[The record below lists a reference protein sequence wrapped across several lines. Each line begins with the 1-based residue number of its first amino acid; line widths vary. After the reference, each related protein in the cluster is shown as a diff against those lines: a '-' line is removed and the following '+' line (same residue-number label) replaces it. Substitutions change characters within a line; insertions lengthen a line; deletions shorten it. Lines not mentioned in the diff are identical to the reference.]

1 MSTFSDNIRGS
12 IYMMLSMAGF
22 ILNDTVMKS
31 LSDDIPMFQAI
42 FLRGIFATGL
52 IGLLAWRQKALWHR
66 LPKGN
71 VKIVGLRVVGE
82 IGATICFITALFNM
96 PIANATA
103 ILQAMPLAVTLAASI
118 FLGEV
123 VGWRRYTAITVG
135 FLGVML
141 IVRPG
146 SDGFTIYSVYAMG
159 AILFLVLRDLATRQL
174 STGVPSLFVAVIS
187 SVAIMSMGGLLS
199 LATSWAPVSLS
210 QLALLAIAAMF
221 VLIGYLFGI
230 MTMRVG
236 EVSFISPFRYT
247 ILIWAILSGIIV
259 FGDIPDAMTLIGST
273 IVVLTG
279 LYTFYRERSLTTKGI
294 SSKTAKKAVS

>member
-1 MSTFSDNIRGS
+1 MTKLSDNIRGS

-22 ILNDTVMKS
+22 VLNDTIMKF
-31 LSDDIPMFQAI
+31 LSADLPMFQAI
-42 FLRGIFATGL
+42 FLRGAFATIL
-52 IGLLAWRQKALWHR
+52 IGLLAWRQHALWYC
-66 LPKGN
+66 LSATN
-71 VKIVGLRVVGE
+71 TKIISLRVVGE

-103 ILQAMPLAVTLAASI
+103 ILQVMPLAVTLAAAI
-118 FLGEV
+118 FFREA
-123 VGWRRYTAITVG
+123 VGWRRYSAIVIG

-159 AILFLVLRDLATRQL
+159 SIVFLVLRDLTTRKL
-174 STGVPSLFVAVIS
+174 SLGVPSMFVALVS
-187 SVAIMSMGGLLS
+187 SVAITSMGGLLS
-199 LATSWAPVSLS
+199 LTTAWAPVSLT
-210 QLALLAIAAMF
+210 QLALLAIAAIF

-247 ILIWAILSGIIV
+247 ILIWAILSGIVV
-259 FGDIPDAMTLIGST
+259 FGDIPDKMTLIGSS

-279 LYTFYRERSLTTKGI
+279 LYTFYRERFLATKGGHAG
-294 SSKTAKKAVS
+294 SPAGAGS